1 MPRSITLLC
10 DIDDDLRAQIEQA
23 QHTANAAQAAVP
35 DGYERFL
42 LGAA

>member
-1 MPRSITLLC
+1 MPNSITLLC
-10 DIDDDLRAQIEQA
+10 DLDDALRARIEQA

-35 DGYERFL
+35 DGYEHNL

>member
-10 DIDDDLRAQIEQA
+10 DIDDDLLVQIEQA
-23 QHTANAAQAAVP
+23 QRAANAAQAAVP
-35 DGYERFL
+35 PGYERDL

>member
-10 DIDDDLRAQIEQA
+10 DIDDDLLTQIEQS
-23 QHTANAAQAAVP
+23 QHAANAAQAAVP
-35 DGYERFL
+35 HGYARDL